1 MVFFQGE
8 GAPTVRKGTCAN
20 HIRDVSRLL
29 TGAHLTI
36 NARNED
42 EMEPERIL
50 EKVSSVGSAYSF
62 KEPRMQHDGWKENFI
77 LNIFKLNIFIPFSE
91 QRGPV
96 GTNYSR
102 VIPGKEIN
110 SRDRDSFW
118 KKEEQE
124 EKHRVELDK
133 KRQQAEL
140 EKLEKVSGFSFI
152 VW

>member
-1 MVFFQGE
+1 MYSMINQIIFSQGE

-62 KEPRMQHDGWKENFI
+62 KEPRMQHDGMC
-77 LNIFKLNIFIPFSE
+77 
-91 QRGPV
+91 
-96 GTNYSR
+96 YY
-102 VIPGKEIN
+102 
-110 SRDRDSFW
+110 
-118 KKEEQE
+118 
-124 EKHRVELDK
+124 
-133 KRQQAEL
+133 
-140 EKLEKVSGFSFI
+140 
-152 VW
+152 